1 MSNQQSS
8 KDHMLWQLIQAGDRK
23 AFDQLYLA
31 HVKLLYRYGLKLSP
45 RQELVRDSIQDLFI
59 DLWYKREQ
67 LSIEQSLKNYLL
79 ISFRRKFLR
88 QLQQTQAIHT
98 AEWSA
103 VSAPDPVV
111 LSEASPA
118 FSAHQIKAVKI
129 AIPQLPRR
137 QREAIHL
144 KYVEN
149 MDYEEIA
156 QIMELQVRGVY
167 KLIST
172 GVKRLRGIVSKKAA
186 K

>member
-1 MSNQQSS
+1 MSNQQQSN
-8 KDHMLWQLIQAGDRK
+8 DRVLWQLIQAGDRK

-31 HVKLLYRYGLKLSP
+31 HVKLLYRYGMKLSP
-45 RQELVRDSIQDLFI
+45 RRELVQDSIQDLFI
-59 DLWYKREQ
+59 DLWRKREQ
-67 LSIEQSLKNYLL
+67 LSIQQSLKSYLL
-79 ISFRRKFLR
+79 ISFRRRLLR
-88 QLQQTQAIHT
+88 QLKQAQELRT
-98 AEWSA
+98 VEWSA
-103 VSAPDPVV
+103 TEETDHFVLGENPSAFPP
-111 LSEASPA
+111 
-118 FSAHQIKAVKI
+118 QKIKAIKA
-129 AIPQLPRR
+129 AIPQLSRR

-172 GVKRLRGIVSKKAA
+172 GVKRLREIVSEKPA